1 MKIAIGASEQIW
13 RDGKVQR
20 LGGVDIVLAIV
31 RKLMN
36 WYTSRNDD
44 YPKRVGAK
52 LGGHFRFGQAALQHR
67 DRGQEIAA
75 SGSQISG
82 KDRVRAIGK
91 IEDTRPLLLVL
102 DVGLEKL
109 NAPTQISG
117 ERLQFHGGA
126 GMVQ

>member
-1 MKIAIGASEQIW
+1 MGRWWVFFGIAPNSQTNPEPSLTQQTAF
-13 RDGKVQR
+13 DK
-20 LGGVDIVLAIV
+20 
-31 RKLMN
+31 N

-82 KDRVRAIGK
+82 EDRVRAIGK
-91 IEDTRPLLLVL
+91 IGDTRPLLLVL

-126 GMVQ
+126 GMAQ

>member
-1 MKIAIGASEQIW
+1 MGRWWVFFGIAPNSQTNPEPSLTQQTAF
-13 RDGKVQR
+13 DK
-20 LGGVDIVLAIV
+20 
-31 RKLMN
+31 N

-52 LGGHFRFGQAALQHR
+52 LSGHFRFGQAALQHR
-67 DRGQEIAA
+67 DRGQEIVA

-91 IEDTRPLLLVL
+91 IGDTHPLLLVL

-126 GMVQ
+126 GMVQYCF